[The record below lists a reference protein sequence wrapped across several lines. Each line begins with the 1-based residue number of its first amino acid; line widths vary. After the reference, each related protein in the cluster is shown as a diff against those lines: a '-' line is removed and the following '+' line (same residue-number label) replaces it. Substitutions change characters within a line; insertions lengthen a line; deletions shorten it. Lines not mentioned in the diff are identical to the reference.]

1 MPSRSW
7 SVFSWSIV
15 STPSSQQK
23 LVGGIRLATAG
34 FPSPSKRLIPFW
46 RFGSESVQWP
56 YNAYYPRYRK
66 FSFSGPQWLSRF
78 SVDLGIKFWLRQRRV
93 LCDYC
98 LKIWT
103 VVFLFR
109 GLLKTHISLN
119 GKTVSDGRQFKVWLI
134 PWFCAETKELM
145 TLQIPQSGWN
155 LAVSA
160 VWAVSVSS
168 CQCWNVWRCKLSKLR
183 QPDNQA
189 MALSWT
195 AWWAAYPQATLSLAK
210 VWAQRRCISVVW
222 TC

>member
-1 MPSRSW
+1 MLIDTRNLFHLKSLDKGQHSEFTFEKENAKKSLLERIHAMKHAAMPSRSW

-109 GLLKTHISLN
+109 GLLKTHISIHF
-119 GKTVSDGRQFKVWLI
+119 SERQDCF
-134 PWFCAETKELM
+134 
-145 TLQIPQSGWN
+145 
-155 LAVSA
+155 
-160 VWAVSVSS
+160 
-168 CQCWNVWRCKLSKLR
+168 
-183 QPDNQA
+183 
-189 MALSWT
+189 
-195 AWWAAYPQATLSLAK
+195 
-210 VWAQRRCISVVW
+210 RR
-222 TC
+222 